1 MELDSLIPKL
11 WLSRVEGH
19 FQLSILWLQ
28 LDISCRSLCRLTL
41 EGFGKQAENPTDI
54 PHPMGSRAQGGFC
67 EDFVRTGGRGGI
79 PAWSP
84 ILPPPPE
91 ALMHPR
97 CSCRDN
103 SRRNSSGLQAAPAPG
118 HHLLLRLP
126 SEGTRSYFW
135 SCLRAARINEP
146 QMHKRGLGFA
156 QPQTLPQLGKGRA
169 KLGSLGHLG

>member
-19 FQLSILWLQ
+19 FQLSVLWLQ
-28 LDISCRSLCRLTL
+28 LDISCWSLCKLQMVLVNTWR
-41 EGFGKQAENPTDI
+41 I
-54 PHPMGSRAQGGFC
+54 PQTSYIPWEAGHRA
-67 EDFVRTGGRGGI
+67 DFVRILSGQVGEGGI

-84 ILPPPPE
+84 ILPPPPQ

-118 HHLLLRLP
+118 HHLLLRLS

-135 SCLRAARINEP
+135 SCLRAARINKP